1 MVSEPAVELSG
12 IRVLIADDHA
22 PTRGVVRAALEAGG
36 CEVCAEGASA
46 SDAVELA
53 VEHEPDV
60 ALLDIHMPGNGIQ
73 AARQICERLPQ
84 TAIVMLTASG
94 DDADL
99 FDALRAGASG
109 YLLKGADPL
118 ELPEVLKAV
127 LAGEAALPPTLVAR
141 VLEEFRAPKRL
152 VPGSNERGT
161 SSARASARSCSCS
174 PKVSRLSRQPR
185 SCSSPRPRS
194 ESTCPRCSASFG
206 QGPGE
211 RVEGAAGR
219 VVLSAALA
227 MHWIASPTAFAS
239 AGVNSEDPIRT

>member
-1 MVSEPAVELSG
+1 VVSELAVELSG

-127 LAGEAALPPTLVAR
+127 LAGEAAMPPTLVAR
-141 VLEEFRAPKRL
+141 VLEEFRAPRRL
-152 VPGSNERGT
+152 VPR
-161 SSARASARSCSCS
+161 
-174 PKVSRLSRQPR
+174 RQR
-185 SCSSPRPRS
+185 TGDKLSPRER
-194 ESTCPRCSASFG
+194 EIMQLLAEGLSTE
-206 QGPGE
+206 Q
-211 RVEGAAGR
+211 AAQKLF
-219 VVLSAALA
+219 V
-227 MHWIASPTAFAS
+227 SPTTIRVHVSSVLRKLRVKDRKS
-239 AGVNSEDPIRT
+239 ALELLKGE